1 MTFTSSAR
9 ALTKWSSSKTS
20 EKLLQ
25 KKEGKKEGKSYG
37 IMTWEGP
44 TTWDFHWSDINYQ
57 QQEKGK

>member
-9 ALTKWSSSKTS
+9 ALIKWSSSKTS

-25 KKEGKKEGKSYG
+25 IKKKKKKLWHH
-37 IMTWEGP
+37 TWEGP